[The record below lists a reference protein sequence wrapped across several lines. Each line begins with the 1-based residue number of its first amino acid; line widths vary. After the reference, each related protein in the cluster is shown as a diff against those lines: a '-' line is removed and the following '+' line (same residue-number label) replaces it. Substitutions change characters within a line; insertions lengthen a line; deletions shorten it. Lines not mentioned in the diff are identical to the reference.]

1 VKPSIASRGWRL
13 AVAGALALTSIALPT
28 AVVAGPSAPG
38 ECATIMNSNN
48 IHAGQ
53 TGVGWTVSQGTQP
66 QQFSVEVLGVLDNGI
81 APGRDMIVI
90 EVSDTGGGTF
100 IEDAGGI
107 WSGMSG
113 SPVYIN
119 GKLAGAVA
127 YGFSSVTSP
136 VGGMTPADK
145 MADILDYSSAPAA
158 ADREARGADRV
169 RVPQQMRAELAARAG
184 VSQAQASTFNRLP
197 LPVSVSGVPARGL
210 DRLQDSLERQGAR
223 VILTSGSRAR
233 AGGAI
238 SDRPVPGGNF
248 ASVLAYGDV
257 TAAGIGTTTYVCAD
271 QALAFGHPMQ
281 FLGRSA
287 YGANDANAITIF
299 RDPVFGSFKLAN
311 VTDLFGTV
319 DQDRLMGIRG
329 ALDDEP
335 NLIPVQARVSSA
347 DTGRDRTGRSQ
358 STMDEFVPDVGFLQL
373 LTNIDL
379 VVDHG
384 AAPGSARTR
393 WTVSG
398 LRQNGDPWSYS
409 SPASRPASGSR
420 MCSSRT
426 PSSRSRSPRMAA
438 RSACGIS

>member
-1 VKPSIASRGWRL
+1 
-13 AVAGALALTSIALPT
+13 
-28 AVVAGPSAPG
+28 
-38 ECATIMNSNN
+38 
-48 IHAGQ
+48 
-53 TGVGWTVSQGTQP
+53 
-66 QQFSVEVLGVLDNGI
+66 
-81 APGRDMIVI
+81 
-90 EVSDTGGGTF
+90 
-100 IEDAGGI
+100 
-107 WSGMSG
+107 
-113 SPVYIN
+113 
-119 GKLAGAVA
+119 
-127 YGFSSVTSP
+127 
-136 VGGMTPADK
+136 
-145 MADILDYSSAPAA
+145 
-158 ADREARGADRV
+158 
-169 RVPQQMRAELAARAG
+169 
-184 VSQAQASTFNRLP
+184 
-197 LPVSVSGVPARGL
+197 
-210 DRLQDSLERQGAR
+210 
-223 VILTSGSRAR
+223 
-233 AGGAI
+233 
-238 SDRPVPGGNF
+238 
-248 ASVLAYGDV
+248 V

-398 LRQNGDPWSYS
+398 LRQNGDPWSYTNEDRV
-409 SPASRPASGSR
+409 ASQGDISFEVAARLADQLFAIQTNPFEDISFTGIQARVWVEDVLKQNTIEQVKISKNGGPFRVRDFMTVAPGDQLRMRVRMRQAPTNAVVTETLQLVVPDDAFGEAFLVVEGGGSR
-420 MCSSRT
+420 EPDPCALFPDAGCEGGFLGQLEAIDSLPRADTLNTRLEAFDFISSEVLT
-426 PSSRSRSPRMAA
+426 SVDSPQDRATFG
-438 RSACGIS
+438 SFGIPVSIEP